1 MNSFGTKIKKLRAA
15 KGMKQDDLA
24 KVIGVSKGTV
34 SVWERDARFPE
45 IDTIQCLADYFGVPL
60 SFLLDDSS
68 GLAIQPLIISAI
80 DDMPDISSSN
90 RNQVEPEIID
100 MISYLS
106 PEKQATIKEVIRMA
120 FLSEKVESPQESQ
133 V

>member
-1 MNSFGTKIKKLRAA
+1 
-15 KGMKQDDLA
+15 
-24 KVIGVSKGTV
+24 
-34 SVWERDARFPE
+34 
-45 IDTIQCLADYFGVPL
+45 
-60 SFLLDDSS
+60 
-68 GLAIQPLIISAI
+68 
-80 DDMPDISSSN
+80 MPDISSSN

-120 FLSEKVESPQESQ
+120 FLSEKVENPQESQ

>member
-1 MNSFGTKIKKLRAA
+1 LKAA
-15 KGMKQDDLA
+15 VLQ
-24 KVIGVSKGTV
+24 S
-34 SVWERDARFPE
+34 SNRN
-45 IDTIQCLADYFGVPL
+45 L

-68 GLAIQPLIISAI
+68 GLAIQPHIISAI

-120 FLSEKVESPQESQ
+120 FLSERLENPQVSQ